1 MTRALD
7 QNLVQGLA
15 SAYLTAKQVVI
26 EKGFASEIDWQDG
39 ITFDSVT
46 ETDLLREAA
55 WVILSSG
62 MREAVVR
69 RKFPAVSAA
78 FFEWESA
85 HKIVAGRAKCRGLAL
100 TSFNNPRKIDA
111 IIDVAEHMFK
121 TGVDSVRQAIRDE
134 GVTYIMRLPYMGPAT
149 AYHFAKNIGLPA
161 AKPDRHLRR
170 IAQKTGYYTPQLMC
184 SDIAMML
191 NEKIA
196 VVDLVLWRYA
206 TLQRN
211 YLTLFPS
218 PG

>member
-1 MTRALD
+1 MTRALE
-7 QNLVQGLA
+7 QNLLRGLA

-26 EKGFASEIDWQDG
+26 DEGFASEIDWQDG
-39 ITFDSVT
+39 VAFDNIT

-62 MREAVVR
+62 MSEVVVR
-69 RKFPAVSAA
+69 RKFPDISGA

-85 HKIVAGRAKCRGLAL
+85 RKIVVGRTKCRNVAL
-100 TSFNNPRKIDA
+100 SCFNNPRKIDA
-111 IIDVAEHMFK
+111 IIHVADHVFK
-121 TGVDSVRQAIRDE
+121 TGVDSVRQAILDE

-184 SDIAMML
+184 SDIATML

-206 TLQRN
+206 TLHRN

-218 PG
+218 RG